1 MFYRCLSLKELNL
14 SNFNTDNV
22 KNMTRIFFGCES
34 LNALNL
40 SNFKTND
47 PRDLCCMF
55 TGCSPFLSLI
65 CTDNLTQKNII
76 YNIYKIKMNYL
87 SNKDLYNF
95 NFISL

>member
-22 KNMTRIFFGCES
+22 KNMTHIFFGCES

-47 PRDLCCMF
+47 PRDLCCMS

-65 CTDNLTQKNII
+65 CTDNLIKEK
-76 YNIYKIKMNYL
+76 YKELFIK
-87 SNKDLYNF
+87 
-95 NFISL
+95 

>member
-55 TGCSPFLSLI
+55 TGCSPFLLI
-65 CTDNLTQKNII
+65 CTDNLIKEK
-76 YNIYKIKMNYL
+76 YKELFTK
-87 SNKDLYNF
+87 
-95 NFISL
+95 